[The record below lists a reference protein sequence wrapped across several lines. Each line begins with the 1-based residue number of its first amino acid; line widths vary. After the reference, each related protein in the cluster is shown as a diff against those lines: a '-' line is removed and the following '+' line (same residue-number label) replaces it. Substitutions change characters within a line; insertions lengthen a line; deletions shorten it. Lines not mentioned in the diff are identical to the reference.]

1 MKPIVFFSL
10 AALLLWMVM
19 LSPWT
24 APYTNFWFIMAL
36 SVSFL
41 ALSALFLQRKKL
53 AENYR
58 FKISYLPIGVVSAF
72 VLYMVFF
79 AGNFAATK
87 LFTFARGQISDIY
100 DLGGQSNP
108 VVVGILILFLIGP
121 GEEIFWRGFIQ
132 KGLAERYGAL
142 KGYLLAAAIYALVH
156 VWAFNFMLL
165 GAALVC
171 GLSWGFI
178 YMKYRSV
185 WPGIISHALW
195 DLAILILLP
204 IR

>member
-1 MKPIVFFSL
+1 MKAIVFFSL
-10 AALLLWMVM
+10 AALLLWMIM
-19 LSPWT
+19 FSSWT
-24 APYTNFWFIMAL
+24 APYINFWVIMVF

-53 AENYR
+53 AENYG
-58 FKISYLPIGVVSAF
+58 FKISYLAVGVVSAV
-72 VLYMVFF
+72 VLYMVFL

-87 LFTFARGQISDIY
+87 LFAFAGGQIDSIY
-100 DLGGQSNP
+100 GLKDQYNP
-108 VVVGILILFLIGP
+108 LIIGMLLVLIGP
-121 GEEIFWRGFIQ
+121 GEEVFWRGFIQ

-142 KGYLLAAAIYALVH
+142 KGYLLATAIYTLIH
-156 VWAFNFMLL
+156 IWAFNFMLP

-185 WPGIISHALW
+185 WPVIISHALW
-195 DLAILILLP
+195 DLVIFILLP
-204 IR
+204 LR